1 MQFTV
6 SGTKALNH
14 ERPHINFVLFSGKKA
29 YVNLRKGGA
38 VCFVFVP
45 LPGVGNRGNVDVTER
60 HSMHY
65 LRA

>member
-14 ERPHINFVLFSGKKA
+14 GRPHINFVLFSGKKA

-38 VCFVFVP
+38 VLFCVRSFAW
-45 LPGVGNRGNVDVTER
+45 GW
-60 HSMHY
+60 
-65 LRA
+65 

>member
-14 ERPHINFVLFSGKKA
+14 GRPHINFVLFSGKKA
-29 YVNLRKGGA
+29 YVNLRKG
-38 VCFVFVP
+38 VRFCFVFVP
-45 LPGVGNRGNVDVTER
+45 LPGVGNRGNVDVTKR
-60 HSMHY
+60 HSIHN